1 MARWTAAALKER
13 AVSAIRARREDII
26 DLAEDLWRTPELGFK
41 EERTSARMAAFLG
54 DLGLP
59 VRTGL
64 ALTGVKAV
72 VSGRAPLAGQ
82 ASRPD
87 GAAPEA
93 VGPPAAGAANASPR
107 PPCVAVMGE
116 LDAITCPG
124 HPCAD
129 PVTGAAHACGHH
141 AQLAVLA
148 GVAIGLTAP
157 GVLDGLSGSVA
168 FLAVPAEEYVEIEY
182 RLALRQKGK
191 IEFLG
196 GKPELL
202 RLGEFDD
209 VDMAILVHGGGIPG
223 SRLSVGGTSNG
234 FIGKFVRY
242 AGREAHAGAA
252 PWSGA
257 NALNSAM
264 LALAGINAL
273 RETFRDEDSIRVH
286 PIVTKGGDLVNIVPA
301 DVRIETYVRGR
312 TITAIREASAK
323 VDRAFKAGALALE
336 TRVDIQ
342 DLPGFL
348 PMKVDPRL
356 AGVYRRNL
364 EKLVGASDVI
374 EGGHMAGSTDM
385 GDISHV
391 MPALHPYGA
400 GVSGRPHSTE
410 FRVVD
415 AERAY
420 IVPAEAVAM
429 SVIDLLADGAKEAET
444 VRREFRPEMSR
455 TEYVAFARSIF
466 RRTVY
471 SGEGA

>member
-1 MARWTAAALKER
+1 VPRSNVAALKDQ
-13 AVSAIRARREDII
+13 AVAAIRARRDAIVA
-26 DLAEDLWRTPELGFK
+26 LAEDLWRMPELGFR
-41 EERTSARMAAFLG
+41 EERTAARVAGFLA

-72 VSGRAPLAGQ
+72 VSGRSPN
-82 ASRPD
+82 SD
-87 GAAPEA
+87 DAAL
-93 VGPPAAGAANASPR
+93 PR
-107 PPCVAVMGE
+107 PPRVAVLGE

-124 HPCAD
+124 HPSAD
-129 PVTGAAHACGHH
+129 PLTGAAHACGHH

-157 GVLDGLSGSVA
+157 GVLDGLGGSVA
-168 FLAVPAEEYVEIEY
+168 FFAVPAEEYVEIEY
-182 RLALRQKGK
+182 RLSLRQQGK

-223 SRLSVGGTSNG
+223 PRLSVGGTSNG

-242 AGREAHAGAA
+242 YGREAHAGAA
-252 PWSGA
+252 PWTGA
-257 NALNSAM
+257 NALSSAM

-301 DVRIETYVRGR
+301 DVRLETYVRGR
-312 TITAIREASAK
+312 SIAAIRETSAK
-323 VDRAFKAGALALE
+323 IDRAFQAGALTMDTKVE
-336 TRVDIQ
+336 IQ

-348 PMKVDPRL
+348 PMRANPRL
-356 AGVYRRNL
+356 ADLYRRNL
-364 EKLVGASDVI
+364 EWLVGVENVI

-400 GVSGRPHSTE
+400 GVEGRPHSTE

-420 IVPAEAVAM
+420 LTPAFAVAAL
-429 SVIDLLADGAKEAET
+429 VIDLLSDGAREAEAI
-444 VRREFRPEMSR
+444 RRQFRPEMSR
-455 TEYVAFARSIF
+455 AAYIEFSRSLF
-466 RRTVY
+466 RRVVY
-471 SGEGA
+471 PERG